1 MASPQIFLRRM
12 PPVRVTG
19 FSLWLAAVN
28 CTLWVVYGL
37 WRPKKDI
44 PGAVANAPGVLF
56 GGVAAITALI

>member
-1 MASPQIFLRRM
+1 M

-44 PGAVANAPGVLF
+44 PGAVANAPGILF

>member
-1 MASPQIFLRRM
+1 MVSPQIFLRRM
-12 PPVRVTG
+12 LPG

-37 WRPKKDI
+37 WRPEQDI
-44 PGAVANAPGVLF
+44 PRAVANAPGILF